1 MGGINASLDE
11 IVRIRNVVADTKYS
25 INRLVNR
32 MTEKL
37 QYAKNNWADKNY
49 RSMEDI
55 VKECAA
61 DLQQIYRIIS
71 DAESYLDWIYSII
84 NEYENI
90 SFEKIDNSSG
100 IYQDDLEAKEIARI
114 NAEKTI
120 NFQEKIGKIETLLS
134 SFQEALEQR
143 GVTDSNV
150 ISAILSKYRVIYQSD
165 LLNRINGGNYTHRA
179 RPNFDQVAANALAS
193 EVNGVNVASDIPNA
207 LSQTKYGFEEII
219 IEGHK
224 MTVYD
229 DPIGTNSQLIRQQ
242 GKSYYDMDG
251 TCGLCQCANL
261 LIMAGVLMTENEI
274 ISRAILGSTEMVY
287 LMDLFSTDRGDR
299 GATSANIRQ
308 AFLEQQGLPIT
319 NIPIS
324 TNGPRTMRQLAN
336 AVATG
341 HGVIVSVEV
350 SRFWGTSQRG
360 GHAIS
365 LLSVT
370 SDGSA
375 FIYNDTG
382 RGVMGTISA
391 ERLYESLTGAPA
403 NVTTNIIR

>member
-11 IVRIRNVVADTKYS
+11 IVRIKHVVADTKYS

-37 QYAKNNWADKNY
+37 QYAKNNWDDKNY
-49 RSMEDI
+49 RSLEDI
-55 VKECAA
+55 LKDCVT
-61 DLQQIYRIIS
+61 DLQQIYKIIS
-71 DAESYLDWIYSII
+71 DTGSYLDSIYSII

-90 SFEKIDNSSG
+90 NLGKIDHLSG

-114 NAEKTI
+114 KVEKTI
-120 NFQEKIGKIETLLS
+120 NFQEEIGKIEALLS
-134 SFQEALEQR
+134 SFQKALEQR

-165 LLNRINGGNYTHRA
+165 LLNRMNGETYTHRA
-179 RPNFDQVAANALAS
+179 RPNFDQIAANALAS
-193 EVNGVNVASDIPNA
+193 GVNGVNAADIPNA
-207 LSQTKYGFEEII
+207 LSQTRYGFQEITFK
-219 IEGHK
+219 GHK

-229 DPIGTNSQLIRQQ
+229 DPIGTNSQLIQQQ
-242 GKSYYDMDG
+242 GRSYYDMDG

-261 LIMAGVLMTENEI
+261 LTMAGVLMTENEI
-274 ISRAILGSTEMVY
+274 ISRAMLGSTEMVY
-287 LMDLFSTDRGDR
+287 IMDLFSADRGDR

-308 AFLEQQGLPIT
+308 EFLEQQGLPIT

-324 TNGPRTMRQLAN
+324 TDSSRTMRQLAN

-350 SRFWGTSQRG
+350 SRFWGTSQIG

-370 SDGSA
+370 SDGST

-391 ERLYESLTGAPA
+391 QHLYESLTGAPT

>member
-11 IVRIRNVVADTKYS
+11 IVRIKHVVADTKYS

-37 QYAKNNWADKNY
+37 QYAKNNWDDKNY
-49 RSMEDI
+49 RSLEDI
-55 VKECAA
+55 LKDCVT
-61 DLQQIYRIIS
+61 DLQQIYKIIS
-71 DAESYLDWIYSII
+71 DTGSYLDSIYSII

-90 SFEKIDNSSG
+90 NLGKIDHSSG

-114 NAEKTI
+114 KAEKTI
-120 NFQEKIGKIETLLS
+120 NFQEEIGKIEALLS
-134 SFQEALEQR
+134 SFQKALEQR

-165 LLNRINGGNYTHRA
+165 LLNRMNGETYTHRA
-179 RPNFDQVAANALAS
+179 RPNFDQIAANALAS
-193 EVNGVNVASDIPNA
+193 GVNGVNAADIPNA
-207 LSQTKYGFEEII
+207 LSQTRYGFQEITFK
-219 IEGHK
+219 GHK

-229 DPIGTNSQLIRQQ
+229 DPIGTNSQLIQQQ
-242 GKSYYDMDG
+242 GRSYYDMDG

-261 LIMAGVLMTENEI
+261 LTMAGVLMTENEI
-274 ISRAILGSTEMVY
+274 ISRAMLGSTEMVY
-287 LMDLFSTDRGDR
+287 IMDLFSADRGDR

-308 AFLEQQGLPIT
+308 EFLEQQGLPIT

-324 TNGPRTMRQLAN
+324 TDSSRTMRQLAN

-350 SRFWGTSQRG
+350 SRFWGTSQIG

-370 SDGSA
+370 SDGST

-391 ERLYESLTGAPA
+391 QHLYESLTGAPT

>member
-11 IVRIRNVVADTKYS
+11 IVRIKSVVEDTKYN
-25 INRLVNR
+25 INRVVNR

-37 QYAKNNWADKNY
+37 QYAKNNWDDKNY
-49 RSMEDI
+49 RSLEDI
-55 VKECAA
+55 LKDCVT
-61 DLQQIYRIIS
+61 DLQQIYKIIS
-71 DAESYLDWIYSII
+71 DTGSYLDSIYSII

-90 SFEKIDNSSG
+90 NIGKIDHSSG
-100 IYQDDLEAKEIARI
+100 IYQDTLEAKEIARI
-114 NAEKTI
+114 KAEKTI
-120 NFQEKIGKIETLLS
+120 NFQEEISKIEALLS

-150 ISAILSKYRVIYQSD
+150 ISAILSKYRIIYQSD
-165 LLNRINGGNYTHRA
+165 LLNRMNGETYTHRA
-179 RPNFDQVAANALAS
+179 RPNFDQIAANALAS
-193 EVNGVNVASDIPNA
+193 GVTGVNAADIPNA
-207 LSQTKYGFEEII
+207 LSQTRYGFQEITFK
-219 IEGHK
+219 GHK

-229 DPIGTNSQLIRQQ
+229 DPIGTNSQLIQQQ
-242 GKSYYDMDG
+242 GRSYYDMDG

-261 LIMAGVLMTENEI
+261 LTMAGILMTENEI
-274 ISRAILGSTEMVY
+274 ISRAMLGSTEMVY
-287 LMDLFSTDRGDR
+287 IMDLFSADRGDR

-308 AFLEQQGLPIT
+308 EFLERQGLPIT

-324 TNGPRTMRQLAN
+324 TDSSRTMRQLAN

-350 SRFWGTSQRG
+350 SRFWGTSQIG

-370 SDGSA
+370 SDGST

-391 ERLYESLTGAPA
+391 QHLYESLTGAPA

>member
-11 IVRIRNVVADTKYS
+11 IVRIKHVVADTKYS

-37 QYAKNNWADKNY
+37 QYAKNNWDDKNY
-49 RSMEDI
+49 RSLEDI
-55 VKECAA
+55 LKDCVT
-61 DLQQIYRIIS
+61 DLQQIYKIIS
-71 DAESYLDWIYSII
+71 DTGSYLDSIYSII

-90 SFEKIDNSSG
+90 NLGKIDHSSG

-114 NAEKTI
+114 KAEKTI
-120 NFQEKIGKIETLLS
+120 NFQEEIGKIEALLS
-134 SFQEALEQR
+134 SFQKALEQR

-165 LLNRINGGNYTHRA
+165 LLNRMNGETYTHRA
-179 RPNFDQVAANALAS
+179 RPNFDQIAANALAS
-193 EVNGVNVASDIPNA
+193 GVNGVNAADIPNA
-207 LSQTKYGFEEII
+207 LSQTRYGFQEITFK
-219 IEGHK
+219 GHK

-229 DPIGTNSQLIRQQ
+229 DPIGTNSQLIQQQ
-242 GKSYYDMDG
+242 GRSYYDMDG

-261 LIMAGVLMTENEI
+261 LTMAGVLMTENEI
-274 ISRAILGSTEMVY
+274 ISRAMLGSTEMVY
-287 LMDLFSTDRGDR
+287 IMDLFSADRGDR

-308 AFLEQQGLPIT
+308 EFLERQGLPIT

-324 TNGPRTMRQLAN
+324 TDSSRTMRQLAN
-336 AVATG
+336 AIATG

-350 SRFWGTSQRG
+350 SRFWGTSQIG

-370 SDGSA
+370 SDGST

-391 ERLYESLTGAPA
+391 QHLYESLTGAPA